1 MSDPLSTYL
10 HDHLGGAKAAIDL
23 LEAMRDGHKDQ
34 SLRDF
39 ATSFLIEVQAD
50 RDTLRRLANQV
61 GSGSN
66 VLKEFSGWFAEKVT
80 RLKLGQASGWDFGTF
95 EALEFLALG
104 VRGKMGMWQAL
115 DVAAVTD
122 TRLSGYDF
130 KQLAARAEAQYY
142 QVEQNRLQAAKTAL
156 QPNQIW
162 RL

>member
-1 MSDPLSTYL
+1 MRDPLSTYL

-23 LEAMRDGHKDQ
+23 LEAMRDDHKDQ
-34 SLRDF
+34 HLKDF
-39 ATSFLIEVQAD
+39 AASLLIEVQAD
-50 RDTLRRLANQV
+50 RDTLQRLADKV

-80 RLKLGQASGWDFGTF
+80 RLKLGQGSGEDFGTF

-122 TRLSGYDF
+122 TRLSGCDF
-130 KQLAARAEAQYY
+130 KQLTARAEAQY
-142 QVEQNRLQAAKTAL
+142 QLVEQNRLQAAKTAL
-156 QPNQIW
+156 QPD
-162 RL
+162 RT

>member
-34 SLRDF
+34 PLKDF
-39 ATSFLIEVQAD
+39 AAYLLVDVQAD
-50 RDTLRRLANQV
+50 RDTLQRLADKV

-66 VLKEFSGWFAEKVT
+66 ALKEFAGWFAEKAT
-80 RLKLGQASGWDFGTF
+80 RLKLGQGSGGDFGTF

-115 DVAAVTD
+115 EVAAVGD
-122 TRLSGYDF
+122 TRLSGCDF
-130 KQLAARAEAQYY
+130 KHLAARAEAQYQ
-142 QVEQNRLQAAKTAL
+142 QVEQKRIQAAKTAL
-156 QPNQIW
+156 EPHRN
-162 RL
+162 

>member
-50 RDTLRRLANQV
+50 RDTLQRIAEKV

-80 RLKLGQASGWDFGTF
+80 RLKLGQTSGEDFGTF

-104 VRGKMGMWQAL
+104 VRGKLGMWQAL
-115 DVAAVTD
+115 EVAAVTD

-130 KQLAARAEAQYY
+130 EQLAARAEAQYHE
-142 QVEQNRLQAAKTAL
+142 VEQNRLRAAKTAL
-156 QPNQIW
+156 QPEQT
-162 RL
+162 